1 MDFYSFRT
9 FVKFLSCILAALVLQ
24 SCRTVLFNA
33 PQPVSGE
40 RLMEF
45 PLEQR
50 GTFEANSTEKDTSTY
65 FYAFAKYITQDYP
78 RKEEKN
84 PSSKT
89 NLI

>member
-50 GTFEANSTEKDTSTY
+50 GTFEAN
-65 FYAFAKYITQDYP
+65 
-78 RKEEKN
+78 
-84 PSSKT
+84 
-89 NLI
+89 